1 MFINK
6 ELEIGILQIVEMQV
20 RAYNHFLSLLGDKRL
35 ALKHTK
41 IFVDAMMLYQKKEG
55 EL

>member
-6 ELEIGILQIVEMQV
+6 EMELSILQMAEMQV
-20 RAYNHFLSLLGDKRL
+20 RAYNHFLALLGDKRL

-41 IFVDAMMLYQKKEG
+41 ILMEATMLMQRKEG
-55 EL
+55 EP

>member
-41 IFVDAMMLYQKKEG
+41 ILMDATMLMQKKEG
-55 EL
+55 EP

>member
-20 RAYNHFLSLLGDKRL
+20 RAYNHFLSLLGDKRQ

-41 IFVDAMMLYQKKEG
+41 ILMDATMLMQKKEG
-55 EL
+55 EP

>member
-6 ELEIGILQIVEMQV
+6 DMELGMLQMVEMQF

-41 IFVDAMMLYQKKEG
+41 ILIEALQIGQRKEG
-55 EL
+55 EI

>member
-6 ELEIGILQIVEMQV
+6 EMELSILQISETQV
-20 RAYNHFLSLLGDKRL
+20 RAYNHFLSLLGNKRL

-41 IFVDAMMLYQKKEG
+41 IFMDSFMLFQKKEG
-55 EL
+55 EI